1 MPRFKS
7 TEKQIGPAD
16 GSGSPPAGQI
26 PFLGKA
32 EERGTE
38 LECYWG
44 NRCKIKVMAAAERH
58 VEMQIQKNQI
68 ENPHPNTN
76 THTEMHVT

>member
-1 MPRFKS
+1 MA
-7 TEKQIGPAD
+7 PAD
-16 GSGSPPAGQI
+16 ESGSPPAGQI

-58 VEMQIQKNQI
+58 AAMQIQKNQI